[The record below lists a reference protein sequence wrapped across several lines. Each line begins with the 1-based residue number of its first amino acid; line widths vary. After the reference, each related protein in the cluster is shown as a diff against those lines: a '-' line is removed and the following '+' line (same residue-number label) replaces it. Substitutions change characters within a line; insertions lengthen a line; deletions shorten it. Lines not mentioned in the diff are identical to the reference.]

1 VKALI
6 KDGIDAQA
14 RSLKGRLSDRTVAN
28 LFLIPTVILLL
39 AINIFPLLWSLF
51 LSFCEYV
58 DTASIPPRW
67 VGTANYH
74 QILHST
80 DIWNTFQVTARFT
93 LLAIGVELAVGFGM
107 ALLLHRTFRARGMI
121 TTLLLVP
128 MMLSPVV
135 VGLFWN
141 YMFQSSNGL
150 INWLLQQA
158 HLQNPLAPADW
169 LNNPQNALWS
179 LVIVDA
185 WMWSPFV
192 MLIALAGLQS
202 VPPHLYEAADV
213 DRASPWFKFRYITLP
228 MVGPLLLIALLFRTI
243 DCFKLFDIVYVLT
256 GGGPGTSTQTV
267 SYRLFKLAFDSH
279 RTGLACA
286 LAYVILLLIIG
297 LTNLFIKYL
306 GRLRGEGIADAE
318 SLWQLLQVKAAPIPG
333 LRWLLETPGRSITIV
348 VGMGVLWYGL
358 MALRTHQWPTPL
370 LVFIGLVALVGFVAL
385 GVSRLPQL
393 LRNLLA
399 YGAIGIVVVVYL
411 LPIYWIV
418 VTSIT
423 PPSLI
428 AALTPRLIPTHL
440 ARPDEPLTKE
450 TVFFGA
456 TFQNYS
462 MLIFQHE
469 GNEPSGR
476 ILGLSD
482 FPLQIGNSLFIGIL
496 STLFSVGLG
505 TMAAY
510 AFARFR
516 IKAGGDLLFFVLSTR
531 MLPAIAVVI
540 PIFLMYRALGLLG
553 TRTGLVLLYTVFNL
567 SFSTYLLK
575 GFFDDIPHEYD
586 DAGLLDGYTRLQVFR
601 KISLPQAVTGIA
613 ATAVFCFITAWNEFA
628 FAQILSTQSP
638 LTAPPSIV
646 SRTGAGGTDWGQ
658 IAAGTVIF
666 LIPVTLFTFAMRKHL
681 LRGVTFG
688 AIKR

>member
-1 VKALI
+1 MEVPHTKQSRGSVL
-6 KDGIDAQA
+6 
-14 RSLKGRLSDRTVAN
+14 RVLGRWSDRTVAN
-28 LFLIPTVILLL
+28 LFLIPTILLLL
-39 AINIFPLLWSLF
+39 AINIFPLIWSLY
-51 LSFCEYV
+51 LSFCRYV
-58 DTASIPPRW
+58 DTAQAPPVW
-67 VGTANYH
+67 VGGANYH
-74 QILHST
+74 HLLHDP

-93 LLAIGVELAVGFGM
+93 LLAIGVELVIGFSI
-107 ALLLHRTFRARGMI
+107 ALLLHRSFRARGLV
-121 TTLLLVP
+121 TTLFLLP

-150 INWLLQQA
+150 INWLLQRA
-158 HLQNPLAPADW
+158 HLQSPLSPADW

-192 MLIALAGLQS
+192 MLIALAGLQA
-202 VPPHLYEAADV
+202 VPPHLYEAAEV
-213 DRASPWFKFRYITLP
+213 DRASSWFKFRYITLP
-228 MVGPLLLIALLFRTI
+228 MVSPLLLIALLFRTI
-243 DCFKLFDIVYVLT
+243 DCFKLFDLVYVLT

-279 RTGLACA
+279 RTGYACA
-286 LAYVILLLIIG
+286 LAYLLLLVIIG

-306 GRLRGEGIADAE
+306 QRIRGEGIPDSE
-318 SLWQLLQVKAAPIPG
+318 GLWQFLAEKAQNVPLLG
-333 LRWLLETPGRSITIV
+333 WLLETPMRPFGLV
-348 VGMGVLWYGL
+348 VAVYVG
-358 MALRTHQWPTPL
+358 L
-370 LVFIGLVALVGFVAL
+370 LVKRCAETHRWPWLGLKVFFAVLGISVVAW
-385 GVSRLPQL
+385 GVSL
-393 LRNLLA
+393 LHRKLRDFLA
-399 YGAIGIVVVVYL
+399 YGAIAVVLLLYL

-418 VTSIT
+418 VTSVT
-423 PPSLI
+423 PPSLV
-428 AALTPRLIPTHL
+428 ASLTPRLFPTHI
-440 ARPDEPLTKE
+440 AGPYEPLLRE
-450 TVFFGA
+450 TVTFGA

-462 MLIFQHE
+462 MLLFQHE
-469 GNEPSGR
+469 KNEPTGR
-476 ILGLSD
+476 ILGLSS
-482 FPLQIGNSLFIGIL
+482 FIGQIGNSLLIGIL

-505 TMAAY
+505 TVSAY

-516 IKAGGDLLFFVLSTR
+516 VKMGGDLLFFVLSTR
-531 MLPAIAVVI
+531 MLPALAVVI
-540 PIFLMYRALGLLG
+540 PIFLMYRTLGLLG

-601 KISLPQAVTGIA
+601 KISLPQALTGVA

-666 LIPVTLFTFAMRKHL
+666 LIPVAFFTFLMRRHL

>member
-1 VKALI
+1 VKTLI
-6 KDGIDAQA
+6 KDGIDTQA

-39 AINIFPLLWSLF
+39 AINIFPLFWSLF

-58 DTASIPPRW
+58 DTASMPPRW

-74 QILHST
+74 QILHSA

-93 LLAIGVELAVGFGM
+93 LLAIGVELIVGFGM
-107 ALLLHRTFRARGMI
+107 ALLLHRTFRARGII

-135 VGLFWN
+135 VGLFWS

-228 MVGPLLLIALLFRTI
+228 MVAPLLLIALLFRTI

-306 GRLRGEGIADAE
+306 GRLRGEGITDAE

-333 LRWLLETPGRSITIV
+333 LRWLLETPGRAITIG

-358 MALRTHQWPTPL
+358 MAIRTHHGPAPL
-370 LVFIGLVALVGFVAL
+370 IVFIGLIILVGFVAL

-399 YGAIGIVVVVYL
+399 YGAIGIVLVVYL

-440 ARPDEPLTKE
+440 ARPDEPLKKE

-482 FPLQIGNSLFIGIL
+482 FPLQIGNSLLIGIL